1 VIPEPYVFALLALI
15 AARVWKLIGDD
26 RILDRPRDWVLERI
40 KDDER
45 AVYWGDFIVC
55 PWCAGFWVSG
65 LVYGFWMATLGK
77 LPDSVEEGLVG
88 IGVWFAISALVGL
101 FGLSVEVL
109 QKLTK

>member
-15 AARVWKLIGDD
+15 ASRVWKLIGDD

-65 LVYGFWMATLGK
+65 IVYGFWMATLGK
-77 LPDSVEEGLVG
+77 LPDNVEDVLVG
-88 IGVWFAISALVGL
+88 IGVWLAISCLVGL
-101 FGLSVEVL
+101 FGMTVERL
-109 QKLTK
+109 KEEPS